1 MQLLSITTTPMKIE
15 LEVEYAKLE
24 YNQNFKPDYDISV
37 KPAEL
42 ELRTRGVELRLDTYE
57 ARKSLGCMN
66 SADTTRQ
73 YAEKGKQHIS
83 RLTQEYVQDGK
94 AMGEIQN
101 GVEIRDIVR
110 QKMLTQ
116 PELYTRFLPATG
128 ADITY
133 QPGELNVNYQPGDM
147 NLHWKVRDNLYN
159 YVPGSVRMEIVE
171 YPDIEIQYL
180 GGPMYVPPSADPEF
194 EGEAE

>member
-24 YNQNFKPDYDISV
+24 YNQDLKPDYDISV
-37 KPAEL
+37 TQAEL
-42 ELRTRGVELRLDTYE
+42 ELRAKGAELRLDTYE
-57 ARKSLGCMN
+57 ARKSLGYMD
-66 SADTTRQ
+66 SADSTRQ

-83 RLTQEYVQDGK
+83 RLMQEYVQDGK
-94 AMGEIQN
+94 SMGEIQN

-116 PELYTRFLPATG
+116 PELYTTFLPSAS
-128 ADITY
+128 ADIAY
-133 QPGELNVNYQPGDM
+133 QPGSLNVNYQPGNV
-147 NLHWKVRDNLYN
+147 NLDWKIQDTLYN
-159 YVPGSVRMEIVE
+159 YVPGSIHMEIVE
-171 YPDIEIQYL
+171 YPQIDIQYL
-180 GGPMYVPPSADPEF
+180 GGPMYVPPSADPNF